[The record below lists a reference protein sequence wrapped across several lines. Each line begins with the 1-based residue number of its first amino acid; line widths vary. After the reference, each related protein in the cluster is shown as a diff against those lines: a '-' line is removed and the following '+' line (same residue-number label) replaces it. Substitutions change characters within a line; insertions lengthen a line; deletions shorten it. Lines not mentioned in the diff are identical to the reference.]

1 MEFKMFCEKT
11 AENIGLKFFGRL
23 HDERHAGASVDANGN
38 KTEYFIDFC
47 DLSHGENK
55 LFVAEIFE
63 NARKIYVGA
72 ISFEDYNGEKSFEH
86 YETQVS
92 PDGRYNDEF
101 MPCDENGNE
110 IDGQLWQFYCGNSLK
125 RACKSFLKGGAM
137 RNPNRKPIKV
147 W

>member
-1 MEFKMFCEKT
+1 MEFKEFCEKT
-11 AENIGLKFFGRL
+11 AENIGLKFFGSLR
-23 HDERHAGASVDANGN
+23 DVRHAGAVVDVNGN
-38 KTEYFIDFC
+38 KTEFYIEFC
-47 DLSHGENK
+47 DLSSDKNK
-55 LFVAEIFE
+55 YFVADIFE
-63 NARKIYVGA
+63 HARKIYVGA
-72 ISFEDYNGEKSFEH
+72 ISFEDFNGQKSFEH
-86 YETQVS
+86 YETQCS
-92 PDGRYNDEF
+92 PDGRYNSEF